1 MKNKMFSGWR
11 KFIKCYISGMHC
23 FYCGRLA
30 TNGDLCAECRGK
42 LQYFAASGRSLCP
55 GCGGYND
62 GILEYCSRCLEVE
75 SRPWRGAAALFALD
89 SFAGG
94 FIYRMKGVNGID
106 LTYEFGR
113 ELADLVLKQNF
124 EVDVVVPIPLHW
136 RRWWRRGFN
145 QSEIISEAVAG
156 ALNKPCVNYLRR
168 RRMAVKQHFLGRKAR
183 WRNLADAFAPSWR
196 GRRELRGKRILLVD
210 DVLTTGAT
218 LHHAA
223 LALIDGGAA
232 AVYIG
237 VIGRR

>member
-1 MKNKMFSGWR
+1 MFSGWR
-11 KFIKCYISGMHC
+11 KFIKSYISGMHC
-23 FYCGRLA
+23 FYCGKLA
-30 TNGDLCAECRGK
+30 LIGDLCPECRGK
-42 LQYFAASGRSLCP
+42 LHYFKDAGRNLCP

-62 GILEYCSRCLEVE
+62 GILEFCSRCLEVE
-75 SRPWRGAAALFALD
+75 MRPWRGAVALFSLD
-89 SFAGG
+89 SFAEE
-94 FIYRMKGVNGID
+94 FIYRMKGVDGID

-113 ELADLVLKQNF
+113 ELALQVMANRW

-145 QSEIISEAVAG
+145 QSEIIGEAVAG
-156 ALNKPCVNYLRR
+156 ALDKPCSNYLRR
-168 RRMAVKQHFLGRKAR
+168 KRMAAKQHFLGKKAR
-183 WRNLADAFAPSWR
+183 WRNLANSFAPNWR
-196 GRRELRGKRILLVD
+196 GRRELNGMRILLVD